1 MSSLDATTMNIL
13 GTLYFIMF
21 LIGFIKLLRNWEGF
35 GGRAWPMLFVSIFI
49 PVGFLWP
56 LLSTPDRPY

>member
-1 MSSLDATTMNIL
+1 MNIL